1 MDNMLIKMITNKK
14 KEYKNTKEIFKEI
27 ENIIE
32 KYNVE
37 VEVTEDKFDLI
48 LENFILNYI
57 HLVKIIEKEKDDIE
71 NYKIVTD
78 LIDEIIV
85 KVENNDFIIPALNK
99 KKIVLEEKCIKHYKN
114 NNKSNI
120 NIIMNTK

>member
-37 VEVTEDKFDLI
+37 VEENKDNFDYV

-57 HLVKIIEKEKDDIE
+57 HLVKIIENEKDDIE

-120 NIIMNTK
+120 NVLMNTN